1 MQCVIVFNYEI
12 ALYKLQNCCNI
23 IKRFMA
29 IYSYQV
35 HFKSVVVESAGNVD
49 VLGVG
54 YTRDFSDRIWINLL
68 W

>member
-1 MQCVIVFNYEI
+1 
-12 ALYKLQNCCNI
+12 
-23 IKRFMA
+23 MA